1 MRTKTE
7 IYFPQ
12 IFRTFQGF
20 DVIDLKEWHQSK
32 RIEVI
37 LESKADRKHLC
48 FRCGSEMGASKE
60 RYYVRARHLRVMG
73 YQVMVCFWRERRHC
87 PKCKKFRSEV
97 IDFICPE
104 SPHVTKELAWWITK
118 LTSETSVLATS
129 RLESIDKKTCYEI
142 DKYILRRLLQ
152 GYEIPKVTHI
162 SADEVYARGPT
173 QQKEGETRDD
183 LFFTV
188 IVDLKRRRV
197 IWVSKSRRKEAL
209 DEFFTLYGEEGCK
222 GIRVVCT
229 DQHEGYAASVKA
241 HCPRARL
248 IWDKFHIMK
257 NFEEAVNKVR
267 MKLHDEMAKGSELKR
282 LSRGQFRFIFLK
294 RASERTKAET
304 DHIDSVVKLNHEFER
319 LELIKERMLT
329 FWNETS
335 YRNARKVWEEIGDWI
350 WQAGFG
356 HLMDWYRNL
365 EQGWHTLKR
374 YFAYRVTTAV
384 SEGINRVIKGLKWQA
399 YGYKDMEYFKLKILQ
414 KAGYLNYRF
423 ACLDPEKW

>member
-1 MRTKTE
+1 MEAKTNT
-7 IYFPQ
+7 YFPQ

-20 DVIDLKEWHQSK
+20 NTIDLKEWHQSK
-32 RIEVI
+32 RIEII
-37 LESKADRKHLC
+37 LESKPGRGHRC
-48 FRCGSEMGASKE
+48 FRCNSEMGAMKE
-60 RYYVRARHLRVMG
+60 RYYVRAHHLRVMG
-73 YQVMVCFWRERRHC
+73 YKVVVCFWRERRYC
-87 PKCKKFRSEV
+87 PICKKFRSEAV
-97 IDFICPE
+97 NFLCPS
-104 SPHVTKELAWWITK
+104 SPHITKELAWWITQ
-118 LTSETSVLATS
+118 LTTETSVLATS

-152 GYEIPKVTHI
+152 GYKIPKVTHI
-162 SADEVYARGPT
+162 SADEVYARSPK

-188 IVDLKRRRV
+188 IVDLKTRRV

-222 GIRVVCT
+222 DIRVVCT
-229 DQHEGYAASVKA
+229 DQHDDYACSVRE
-241 HCPRARL
+241 HCPNATL
-248 IWDKFHIMK
+248 VWDKFHLMQH
-257 NFEEAVNKVR
+257 FEQAVNKVR
-267 MKLHDEMAKGSELKR
+267 MKLHEEMATGSDLKR

-294 RASERTKAET
+294 RASTRTKAET
-304 DHIDSVVKLNHEFER
+304 EHIDSVLKLNHEFAR
-319 LELIKERMLT
+319 LELIKEKMLI
-329 FWNETS
+329 FWNEKTIDDA
-335 YRNARKVWEEIGDWI
+335 RNTWQEIGDWI

-365 EQGWHTLKR
+365 DNGWETLKQ
-374 YFAYRVTTAV
+374 YFVHRVTTAV

-423 ACLDPEKW
+423 CA